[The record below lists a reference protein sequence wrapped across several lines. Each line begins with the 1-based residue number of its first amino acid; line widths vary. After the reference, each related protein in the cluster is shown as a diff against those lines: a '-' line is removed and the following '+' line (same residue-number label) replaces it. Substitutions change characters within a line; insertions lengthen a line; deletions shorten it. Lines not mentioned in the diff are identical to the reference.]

1 MTQIS
6 QKPHPII
13 IAHRMEGHKPGN
25 FYVVT
30 SSVNRLVWAVMPVFL
45 RFSTKVK

>member
-1 MTQIS
+1 MIVY
-6 QKPHPII
+6 
-13 IAHRMEGHKPGN
+13 HRMESHKQRN

-30 SSVNRLVWAVMPVFL
+30 SSVNRLVWAVMPLLL